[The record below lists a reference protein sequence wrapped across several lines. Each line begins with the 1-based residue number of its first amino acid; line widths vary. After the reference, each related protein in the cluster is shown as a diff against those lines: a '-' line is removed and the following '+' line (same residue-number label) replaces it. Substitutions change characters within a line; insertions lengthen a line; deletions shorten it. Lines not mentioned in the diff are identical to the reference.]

1 MQVQAKNTAESIPST
16 SPRRRCNQE
25 QSTFSIRC
33 ILELILWARCMKS
46 GNYRHGSGMRII
58 GRVVVEEYRAFDGE
72 NFERCTVYAYAAC
85 PTYELLALIT
95 IIPYAKHY
103 MLS

>member
-1 MQVQAKNTAESIPST
+1 
-16 SPRRRCNQE
+16 
-25 QSTFSIRC
+25 
-33 ILELILWARCMKS
+33 
-46 GNYRHGSGMRII
+46 MRII